1 MTERSSLCVLDDR
14 LWEEV
19 AQATRGAAAPCFGC
33 GVCTAICP
41 WGLVRKEPV
50 SVRLLIRHAQ
60 LGTGGWDRAIWL
72 CTTCGLCESR
82 CPRGVPVSEVMV
94 ALRGLAWKKREAPK
108 GLATVLWDVHWD
120 GNPWGQP
127 PSRREAWARGLDLKP
142 FSADDE
148 VLFYVGCTAAYDRRS
163 QKIARSLVALLRAAG
178 VRFGIL
184 PDEPCCGESVRM
196 LGQEAYLAELVETNT
211 KRFQEA
217 GVRTLVTVSPHC
229 LDMFRNHYPAWD
241 GFRPLH
247 YTEYLAEVLEA
258 GRLRFSQELSAT
270 VTYHDPCY
278 LGRRHGIYDPPR
290 RLLSAIPGVRLV
302 ELASNREEA
311 LCCGGGGGRM
321 WLETEAGERFA
332 NLRIREAEQT
342 GADWLATSCP
352 FCILCLEDSARVI
365 GTNRLQVA
373 DVTELA
379 VRALGASALSAT
391 AEAKGVGSP

>member
-1 MTERSSLCVLDDR
+1 
-14 LWEEV
+14 
-19 AQATRGAAAPCFGC
+19 
-33 GVCTAICP
+33 
-41 WGLVRKEPV
+41 
-50 SVRLLIRHAQ
+50 
-60 LGTGGWDRAIWL
+60 
-72 CTTCGLCESR
+72 
-82 CPRGVPVSEVMV
+82 
-94 ALRGLAWKKREAPK
+94 
-108 GLATVLWDVHWD
+108 
-120 GNPWGQP
+120 
-127 PSRREAWARGLDLKP
+127 
-142 FSADDE
+142 
-148 VLFYVGCTAAYDRRS
+148 
-163 QKIARSLVALLRAAG
+163 
-178 VRFGIL
+178 
-184 PDEPCCGESVRM
+184 M

-217 GVRTLVTVSPHC
+217 GVRTMITVSPHC

-258 GRLRFSQELSAT
+258 GRLRFSQELSVT

-379 VRALGASALSAT
+379 VRALGASALSPT
-391 AEAKGVGSP
+391 AEKKGVGSP